1 MMSEHEHGADTA
13 EVLYEVEAGV
23 AVITLNRPEKL
34 NALTAA
40 MLSELNRLLE
50 QAEQDAAVRAVVI
63 TGAGRGFSAGQDL
76 TEMRAREESGQAG
89 ISAEYMEQTYH
100 PLIRRIRRMEK
111 PVIGAING
119 VAAGAGASL
128 ALACDLRVASE
139 KASFI
144 QSFVNVG
151 LVPDSGSTFFLPR
164 LAGFARA
171 LELAFTG
178 RRLPADEAE
187 RIGVVNRVV
196 PHDQLMEATM
206 ELARQLA
213 QGPTK
218 VIGMTKRA
226 LNRSWLVDLEDALEY
241 EGRLQELAR
250 DTEDHREGV
259 TAFLEKRPPKFT
271 GN

>member
-1 MMSEHEHGADTA
+1 MTEGDTNSGHLIYR
-13 EVLYEVEAGV
+13 VDDGV
-23 AVITLNRPEKL
+23 AVITLNRPDKL

-40 MLSELNRLLE
+40 MLIELNRLLE
-50 QAEQDAAVRAVVI
+50 QAEHDGAVRAVVI

-76 TEMRAREESGQAG
+76 TEMRAREAAGEPG
-89 ISAEYMEQTYH
+89 ISARYMEETYH
-100 PLIRRIRRMEK
+100 PLIRRIRTMEK

-139 KASFI
+139 NASFI

-178 RRLPADEAE
+178 RRLSAEEAE

-196 PHDQLMEATM
+196 PHDQLMDTAM
-206 ELARQLA
+206 ELAHQLA
-213 QGPTK
+213 QGPTR
-218 VIGMTKRA
+218 VIGLTKRA
-226 LNRSWLVDLEDALEY
+226 FNRSWQVHLDEALSY
-241 EGRLQELAR
+241 EAELQEIAR
-250 DTEDHREGV
+250 STEDHREGV
-259 TAFLEKRPPKFT
+259 TAFLEKRKPEFKR
-271 GN
+271 